1 MNSCSAGVLQ
11 LIRRR
16 KLKAIIASPAALSE
30 FAHVVFPIIAVV
42 TNNPLW
48 TIYTL
53 FEIMMWE
60 GSRTVIDAIVIN
72 VGKLMRALILGL
84 LLIYTWMIDA
94 ARKAGPPVRPF
105 IANVALAVC
114 GSEEEAR

>member
-1 MNSCSAGVLQ
+1 VCLQ

-16 KLKAIIASPAALSE
+16 KLKAIIASPAVLSE

-105 IANVALAVC
+105 IANGALAVC